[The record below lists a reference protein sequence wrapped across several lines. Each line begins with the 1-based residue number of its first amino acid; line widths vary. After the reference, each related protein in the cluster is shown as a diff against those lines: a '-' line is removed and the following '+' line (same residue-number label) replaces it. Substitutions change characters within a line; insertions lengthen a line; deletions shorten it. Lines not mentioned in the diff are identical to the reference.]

1 MIKEPRL
8 ERLERLE
15 RGVLGGEKLRRLPG
29 TGGAIIGGTGY
40 AAAAA
45 SRAVF
50 GGRDTYSLA

>member
-1 MIKEPRL
+1 MIKEP
-8 ERLERLE
+8 RLERLE